1 MFEDQIKSL
10 FSSEEYA
17 SFLKYMEK
25 EHYFWEKNKF
35 CHSGYIL
42 GFISQMEDDSRRNN
56 IIEICTN
63 SYPQIVGL
71 APGN

>member
-1 MFEDQIKSL
+1 MFEEQIKSL

-25 EHYFWEKNKF
+25 EHYFWEKNYV
-35 CHSGYIL
+35 HSGYIL
-42 GFISQMEDDSRRNN
+42 GFISQMEDDSRKEN
-56 IIEICTN
+56 IIKTCVN